1 MAPGSPLDPGA
12 LERVLRLLPD
22 AFPLPPEAFID
33 PVVLS
38 WELERFFEA
47 SWVCVGREENA
58 PRPGDGFTTTVG
70 SESLLM
76 VRGED
81 QRLRGFFNVCQHR
94 GTRLVTEAECSGL
107 DRIICPY
114 HAWTYDL
121 EGRLRASQHM
131 ATARDF
137 DRTEHGLPR
146 VATDVL
152 DGWVFVNVSGN
163 TGTLLEYLRDFP
175 GRIARFDGG
184 ALRRVALKEYEVAAN
199 WKLLSENYQECYHC
213 PTIHPEL
220 SRVTPYRSGQDEESH
235 GPWVGGPMDLADGCT
250 TMSLTGRTDRSPI
263 PGLRESDH
271 RHVFYYTVLPNL
283 WISLH
288 PDYVLTHTL
297 WPIAV
302 DRTRIVCEWLFHP
315 HAMAE
320 EGFDP
325 SDAVEFWDL
334 VNGQD
339 FRACER
345 VQLGIGSRGFGG
357 GRFSEE
363 ESTTHWLASLLARS
377 YLEGRIVRGD
387 DRRIEDPAP
396 AVSPA
401 VARLD

>member
-1 MAPGSPLDPGA
+1 MAFESPLDPAA
-12 LERVLRLLPD
+12 LGRVLRPLPE
-22 AFPLPPEAFID
+22 AFPLPSEAFTD
-33 PVVLS
+33 PAVLS
-38 WELERFFEA
+38 WELGHFFEA

-58 PRPGDGFTTTVG
+58 PRTGDGFTTAVG
-70 SESLLM
+70 SESLLL

-94 GTRLVTEAECSGL
+94 GTRLVTDAACSGL
-107 DRIICPY
+107 DRVICPY

-131 ATARDF
+131 ARARDF
-137 DRTEHGLPR
+137 DRTEHGLRP

-163 TGTLLEYLRDFP
+163 GGTLLQYLRDFP
-175 GRIARFDGG
+175 GRIARFDGR
-184 ALRRVALKEYEVAAN
+184 ALRRVALKEYEVEAN

-220 SRVTPYRSGQDEESH
+220 SRVTPYRSGEDEDSN
-235 GPWVGGPMDLADGCT
+235 GPWVGGPMDLAAGCT
-250 TMSLTGRTDRSPI
+250 TMSLTGKTDRTPM
-263 PGLRESDH
+263 PGLSDSDH
-271 RHVFYYTVLPNL
+271 GHVFYYTVLPNL

-297 WPIAV
+297 WPIGV

-315 HAMAE
+315 QAMAE

-363 ESTTHWLASLLARS
+363 ESTTHGLASLLARS

-387 DRRIEDPAP
+387 ERRIEDPART
-396 AVSPA
+396 ASPA